1 MGNVGAMKFLFDK
14 MFQEIISSVSETESQ
29 TFLTAV
35 NELNTSHS
43 GREPKVYKRTGQLKN
58 SPRTTGVIVSGNT
71 VIAKIYLD
79 QQYNYDTGTYSTP
92 KVFSEAEAG
101 GSGIVVTPGF
111 WKRTESKVPIY
122 LSKAFSKRF

>member
-1 MGNVGAMKFLFDK
+1 MGNIGAMKFLFDK
-14 MFQEIISSVSETESQ
+14 IRREMESAVSEAESEA
-29 TFLTAV
+29 FLTALNEV
-35 NELNTSHS
+35 NSSYS

-58 SPRTTGVIVSGNT
+58 SPRTTGVTVSGNT

-79 QQYNYDTGTYSTP
+79 QQYNYNTGTYSTP

-101 GSGIVVTPGF
+101 GSGIVLTPGF